1 MRAGQ
6 PPAPAATSPAV
17 AVRTPWL
24 ALAAIVALAALLR
37 FATLRTQSIWFDEA
51 ATWQLMRLPFG
62 DLLHHVARQ
71 ESSPPLFYVL
81 EWGWTHVFGTRAG
94 GLRSL
99 SALAGTLTVPVAY
112 AIGARLAGPR
122 AGAPAPEEATPAAQ
136 REAPATSTRHARE
149 PGSAGGQL
157 TFATPQRAGLATAA
171 LVAVNPLLVWFSQ
184 EARAYAL
191 VVLLSAGALLMLLR
205 ACDEPGRARWL
216 AWWAVLGALALA
228 THYFAAFVLVPQAA
242 WLAWRHPRRRA
253 ALAAGGAFAAAGAAL
268 LPLLVEQ
275 HRNPYDIAGES
286 LALRIVQVPKQFLL
300 GYRGPAP
307 LAFGLA
313 GAALALGAAWLLAR
327 RVEPRARRRALG
339 VAAIGALG
347 IVLPVAAAA
356 LGADYLNARNA
367 LPALVPLAAALGVA
381 CAASRPARLG
391 LGLLAALCG
400 LSLAIVVAVA
410 ADQRYQRAD
419 WAGLARALGR
429 GDGPRALVISPANG
443 ETALRFYRPGLTTLP
458 AAGAAVR
465 EVDVVGVAGST
476 SPGGGA
482 TLPAQLGSALAVA
495 GFGPPQRTAAGTY
508 ELLRFRAPRPVPV
521 TPQPLAAVRF
531 SPQLPSVDLLPAG
544 R

>member
-1 MRAGQ
+1 VSVRAGQ
-6 PPAPAATSPAV
+6 PPAPAATSPIAP
-17 AVRTPWL
+17 ARTPWP
-24 ALAAIVALAALLR
+24 ALAALVALAALLR

-51 ATWQLMRLPFG
+51 STWRLMRLPFG
-62 DLLHHVARQ
+62 ELLHHVARQ

-112 AIGARLAGPR
+112 ALGARLAG
-122 AGAPAPEEATPAAQ
+122 APA
-136 REAPATSTRHARE
+136 APADE
-149 PGSAGGQL
+149 PALGA
-157 TFATPQRAGLATAA
+157 PQRARFDAAGGRSSAVGSRPGALTTPQAAGLAAAA

-191 VVLLSAGALLMLLR
+191 VVLLSAAALLAFLR
-205 ACDEPGRARWL
+205 ACDEPKRLRWL

-242 WLAWRHPRRRA
+242 WLALRHPHRRA
-253 ALAAGGAFAAAGAAL
+253 SLGAVGALAAAGAAL
-268 LPLLVEQ
+268 LPLLIAQ
-275 HRNPYDIAGES
+275 HGNPYDIAGES
-286 LALRIVQVPKQFLL
+286 LALRIAQAPKQFLL

-313 GAALALGAAWLLAR
+313 GAALTLAGAWLLAR
-327 RVEPRARRRALG
+327 RVEPRARRRTLG
-339 VAAIGALG
+339 LAAIGLIG
-347 IVLPVAAAA
+347 IALPVAAAA
-356 LGADYLNARNA
+356 AGADYLNARNA

-381 CAASRPARLG
+381 CGASRPGRLG
-391 LGLLAALCG
+391 LALLTALCA

-410 ADQRYQRAD
+410 ADRDYQRAD

-429 GDGPRALVISPANG
+429 SAVPRALVISPANG
-443 ETALRFYRPGLTTLP
+443 EAPLRFYVPGLRTLP

-465 EVDVVGVAGST
+465 EVDVVTVAGSNR
-476 SPGGGA
+476 PGGGA
-482 TLPAQLGSALAVA
+482 TLPAQVGSALGVA
-495 GFGPPQRTAAGTY
+495 GFEAPQRVATGSY

-531 SPQLPSVDLLPAG
+531 SPQLPSVDLLPPG